1 MNAKQAGPEP
11 RVLEGRAPRTEIHF
25 HILPAIDDGPAE
37 LEDSLALARRARDDG
52 TGTIVATP
60 HVRTDFHARV
70 DDLPERV
77 RELQGQ
83 LDADGIPIALRVGAE
98 LGHDMV
104 GRLDQRELDSIAHG
118 PPGARWLLV
127 ESPFGGLDEAFAAAT
142 DELRDRGF
150 AIVLAHPERA
160 AGVLDGGG
168 AGLRRE
174 LAAGTVLQV
183 NASSL
188 LGRHGGAAR
197 EAGAELARRYPV
209 ALASDAHGPWKPP
222 SLTDGVA
229 AAIGLGVPA
238 ALARRMADSA
248 PRALLRNGLALPEPA
263 LAA

>member
-1 MNAKQAGPEP
+1 MDATHAGH
-11 RVLEGRAPRTEIHF
+11 GPRTEIHF
-25 HILPAIDDGPAE
+25 HILPGIDDGPPA
-37 LEDSLALARRARDDG
+37 LEDSLALARQARADG

-77 RELQGQ
+77 RALQAE
-83 LDADGIPIALRVGAE
+83 LDAEGIAIALRVGAE

-104 GRLDQRELDSIAHG
+104 GRLDQNELDSIAHG

-127 ESPFGGLDEAFAAAT
+127 ESPFGGLEDGGFAAAT
-142 DELRDRGF
+142 AELRDRGF
-150 AIVLAHPERA
+150 ATVLAHPERA
-160 AGVLDGGG
+160 AGVLDGG
-168 AGLRRE
+168 ALGLRRE
-174 LAAGTVLQV
+174 LAAGALLQV

-188 LGRHGGAAR
+188 LGRHGGPAR
-197 EAGAELARRYPV
+197 AAGAELARRYPG

-229 AAIGLGVPA
+229 AAIELGVPA
-238 ALARRMADSA
+238 PLARRMAGSS
-248 PRALLRNGLALPEPA
+248 PRALLRRGLALPAPA